1 MFIVTKDN
9 KIILA
14 DTEKKRLINTLAF
27 MPEHDGAEVQEVT
40 DDELE
45 QGYDGGW
52 YYKGEAPEKPGDVRK
67 AEILARLEAIDSESA
82 RPIRA
87 VALGTATDY
96 DKEKIQALEA
106 EAVALR
112 EELAGL

>member
-1 MFIVTKDN
+1 MLKYA
-9 KIILA
+9 KI
-14 DTEKKRLINTLAF
+14 
-27 MPEHDGAEVQEVT
+27 T
-40 DDELE
+40 DDTKKTVSVGTGTNAKFYESIGMTKMEVE
-45 QGYDGGW
+45 QAYNGQWYVKGY
-52 YYKGEAPEKPGDVRK
+52 APEKPQDEIDAERK
-67 AEILARLEAIDSESA
+67 AEILARLEAIDAESA